1 VISERKIV
9 SFRKNIVV
17 SLLVMAILPEGCSS
31 ASHSKLTEPSY
42 EGKRLSDWL
51 QDFDNFNLAPEQRAM
66 AVEAVRHMGSATV
79 PFLVDRLSE
88 EQLKEMKLEAKK
100 WQERQAAAAFRIDL
114 PPNPRREALAALD
127 ALGPAAVN
135 ALPVLERLLNDEPP
149 DTQALYIAARIGPAG
164 VPLLTNSLT
173 NKNKLV
179 RMQAQICLN
188 MMTSHSVVLYPLI
201 STGPDAPSFENRWCR
216 VMESTLKVAAK
227 EYEANHPSDE
237 TTNDLDQVPPPIL
250 PSQ

>member
-17 SLLVMAILPEGCSS
+17 SLLVMAILTEGCSS

-100 WQERQAAAAFRIDL
+100 WQERQAAAFRIDL

-149 DTQALYIAARIGPAG
+149 RYTGSLYCSANWSGRRAAAHQFFNQQKQTGADASTNLSEHDDFSFGCALSINFYRSRCA
-164 VPLLTNSLT
+164 
-173 NKNKLV
+173 
-179 RMQAQICLN
+179 
-188 MMTSHSVVLYPLI
+188 
-201 STGPDAPSFENRWCR
+201 FF
-216 VMESTLKVAAK
+216 
-227 EYEANHPSDE
+227 
-237 TTNDLDQVPPPIL
+237 
-250 PSQ
+250 